1 MHSEN
6 RVDFTNS
13 ATQTCPFAAYDQ
25 IRPDGPFYVE
35 PSTGYLIVTRYDLVK
50 EIVADP
56 VRYLNQAG
64 ALQGVGS
71 SPQAVA
77 AAAVY
82 RDAGFPQLDVLVSGD
97 APDHNFHRSLVD
109 KAFTVGRVRQMGAY
123 LQETV
128 DFYID
133 RCLDRGS
140 VDFQAE
146 VADMIPT
153 AIIADQ
159 LGVPRS
165 DLPDFKRW
173 SDASVAKNDP
183 SLSVE
188 EAVDLA
194 KVRVGLLE
202 YLDKAILRYQEEP
215 ADCLLSDMI
224 HADVDGRKL
233 SRDEAINIAA
243 ILIVAGNETTTSA
256 ISNCMIRMIEGG
268 FEEQLRSNPA
278 SITEFV
284 EEELRLD
291 APIQGLF
298 RRTAVDVTLDG
309 VAIPAGTILNLRWGA
324 ANRDPEKFV
333 NPNEFDINRG
343 NKRQHIT
350 FGYGK
355 HFCVGTMLARAE
367 INITLET
374 VLRKMKNI
382 RFSDRPDAI
391 VRKPNYITFGVRK
404 LFLDFDR
411 A

>member
-1 MHSEN
+1 
-6 RVDFTNS
+6 
-13 ATQTCPFAAYDQ
+13 
-25 IRPDGPFYVE
+25 
-35 PSTGYLIVTRYDLVK
+35 
-50 EIVADP
+50 
-56 VRYLNQAG
+56 
-64 ALQGVGS
+64 
-71 SPQAVA
+71 
-77 AAAVY
+77 
-82 RDAGFPQLDVLVSGD
+82 
-97 APDHNFHRSLVD
+97 
-109 KAFTVGRVRQMGAY
+109 
-123 LQETV
+123 
-128 DFYID
+128 
-133 RCLDRGS
+133 
-140 VDFQAE
+140 
-146 VADMIPT
+146 
-153 AIIADQ
+153 
-159 LGVPRS
+159 
-165 DLPDFKRW
+165 
-173 SDASVAKNDP
+173 
-183 SLSVE
+183 
-188 EAVDLA
+188 
-194 KVRVGLLE
+194 
-202 YLDKAILRYQEEP
+202 
-215 ADCLLSDMI
+215 
-224 HADVDGRKL
+224 
-233 SRDEAINIAA
+233 
-243 ILIVAGNETTTSA
+243 
-256 ISNCMIRMIEGG
+256 MIEGG

-391 VRKPNYITFGVRK
+391 VRKPNYITFGARK